1 MKREQQQAQMQMAL
15 QLLQML
21 REGRQQDQ
29 KLELAR
35 QQMEGELMMG
45 RQQNRINRGLKEREL
60 SQAEK
65 QFMASQEA
73 LNKKYQ
79 FDVEQAGLTSQR
91 EQAKMD
97 QAERLA
103 KNEREQAVEL
113 ARMQQDSLLKQA
125 ETKNQGLMNPAVLE
139 YLQTTMQ
146 LPPGAERNAL
156 LANLEKM
163 TGQTFERP
171 ADQFQQLIKNTK

>member
-35 QQMEGELMMG
+35 QQMQNEKQMG
-45 RQQNRINRGLKEREL
+45 RRQLEATMAGTQLKQKELDQN
-60 SQAEK
+60 
-65 QFMASQEA
+65 
-73 LNKKYQ
+73 
-79 FDVEQAGLTSQR
+79 
-91 EQAKMD
+91 
-97 QAERLA
+97 
-103 KNEREQAVEL
+103 VEL
-113 ARMQQDSLLKQA
+113 ARMQQDALLKQA
-125 ETKNQGLMNPAVLE
+125 EAKNQGLMNPAVLE

-156 LANLEKM
+156 ISNLEKM
-163 TGQTFERP
+163 TNQTFERP
-171 ADQFQQLIKNTK
+171 VDQFQQLIKNTK

>member
-35 QQMEGELMMG
+35 QQMQNEKQMG
-45 RQQNRINRGLKEREL
+45 RRQLEATMAGTQLKQKELDQN
-60 SQAEK
+60 
-65 QFMASQEA
+65 
-73 LNKKYQ
+73 
-79 FDVEQAGLTSQR
+79 
-91 EQAKMD
+91 
-97 QAERLA
+97 
-103 KNEREQAVEL
+103 VEL
-113 ARMQQDSLLKQA
+113 ARMQQDALLKQA
-125 ETKNQGLMNPAVLE
+125 EAKNQGLMNPAVLE

-156 LANLEKM
+156 ISNLEKM

-171 ADQFQQLIKNTK
+171 VDQFQQLIKNTK

>member
-35 QQMEGELMMG
+35 QQMQNEKQMG
-45 RQQNRINRGLKEREL
+45 RRQLEATMAGTQLKQKELDQN
-60 SQAEK
+60 
-65 QFMASQEA
+65 
-73 LNKKYQ
+73 
-79 FDVEQAGLTSQR
+79 
-91 EQAKMD
+91 
-97 QAERLA
+97 
-103 KNEREQAVEL
+103 VEL
-113 ARMQQDSLLKQA
+113 AKMQQDALLKQA
-125 ETKNQGLMNPAVLE
+125 EAKNQGLMNPAVLE

-156 LANLEKM
+156 ISNLEKM
-163 TGQTFERP
+163 TNQTFERP
-171 ADQFQQLIKNTK
+171 VDQFQQLIKNTK